1 MDRFVKKRKLNT
13 DEETQVLRHSVEAN
27 ASGSNV
33 ASSNL
38 PKNDGIKLQ
47 PKVCQYCENY
57 IALGFTWTGDPD
69 CPSPLCIVCGEKLA
83 NSAMAPAK
91 LKQHL
96 TSKHPQ
102 LSDKIEQYFKRELA
116 LNKRQASV
124 FAKKFKLSGK
134 AQEASYAV
142 AEIVVKK

>member
-1 MDRFVKKRKLNT
+1 M
-13 DEETQVLRHSVEAN
+13 
-27 ASGSNV
+27 
-33 ASSNL
+33 
-38 PKNDGIKLQ
+38 
-47 PKVCQYCENY
+47 
-57 IALGFTWTGDPD
+57 TGDPD
-69 CPSPLCIVCGEKLA
+69 CPSPLCIVCGEKMA
-83 NSAMAPAK
+83 NSAMARAK
-91 LKQHL
+91 LKRHL